1 MNPEI
6 LGTLKQELTQ
16 IVGMLA
22 LIEIGIRTGD
32 PVDDND
38 MYWLQ
43 ESKAGLVGLIKG
55 LEIILDNQPITEEI
69 HHNEAI

>member
-6 LGTLKQELTQ
+6 LGTLKQELTK

-22 LIEIGIRTGD
+22 LIEIGIRTDD
-32 PVDDND
+32 PDDND
-38 MYWLQ
+38 IYWLQ
-43 ESKAGLVGLIKG
+43 ESKAELVGLIKG
-55 LEIILDNQPITEEI
+55 LEIILDNQPTTKEI